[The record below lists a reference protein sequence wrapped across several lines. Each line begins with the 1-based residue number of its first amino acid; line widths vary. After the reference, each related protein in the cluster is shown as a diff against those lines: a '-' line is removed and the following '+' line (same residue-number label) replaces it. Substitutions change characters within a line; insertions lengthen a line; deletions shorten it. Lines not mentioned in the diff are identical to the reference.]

1 LGEIVLKVLI
11 TGGTGRIGANLV
23 KRLAERGDELRC
35 VVRPSSDR
43 LKKLEQYDVETVKV
57 DLRDREG
64 LAQTVVGVDAIV
76 HMGVKL
82 RGPSNYEQL
91 DINTAPTL
99 TLLESARVLNP
110 DLKRFVYGSSDTLYP
125 HSGYMPG
132 LITRKDMLTRP
143 RGMYAVSKIAGEAM
157 VQSYHQQYGLP
168 TVSLTIPYTF
178 CGREFLGERT
188 LQISPLIESHIDDL
202 KRRSSTEEMVRTI
215 QELQE
220 HYHAGKRLVIPRCP
234 EGPAF
239 KRHLGDV
246 RDVVTACERALDVDT
261 AVGEAFLIMSQ
272 PFRFEEA
279 VPQLSKA
286 SGLDCVDV
294 TFPFSE
300 FYEYDMQHTTERL
313 RFVSEY
319 DGKKMLEDAWRHKQG
334 EDIGVVDVGPDS
346 PTED

>member
-1 LGEIVLKVLI
+1 MKILI
-11 TGGTGRIGANLV
+11 TGGTGRIGANIV
-23 KRLAERGDELRC
+23 KRLAERGDDLRC
-35 VVRPSSDR
+35 VVRPTTDR
-43 LKKLEQYDVETVKV
+43 LEKLEQFDVEIVKV

-91 DINTAPTL
+91 DINIAPTL
-99 TLLESARVLNP
+99 TLLESVRTLNP
-110 DLKRFVYGSSDTLYP
+110 GLQRFVYGSSDTLYP
-125 HSGYMPG
+125 HTGYMPD
-132 LITRKDMLTRP
+132 LISREDIFTRP

-188 LQISPLIESHIDDL
+188 LQVSPLIESHVEDL
-202 KRRSSTEEMVRTI
+202 QKKLSTPDMERVI
-215 QELQE
+215 KELQE
-220 HYHAGKRLVIPRCP
+220 HYDNGKRLVIPHCP

-239 KRHLGDV
+239 KRHWGDV

-261 AVGEAFLIMSQ
+261 AVGEAFVIMSE

-279 VPQLSKA
+279 VPHLA
-286 SGLDCVDV
+286 EVSGLEAVDV
-294 TFPFSE
+294 NFPFAE
-300 FYEYDMQHTTERL
+300 FYEYDMKHTTDKL
-313 RFVSEY
+313 QFVPKY
-319 DGKKMLEDAWRHKQG
+319 DGKVILEDAWRHKQG
-334 EDIGVVDVGPDS
+334 EDIGVVDVGPNSATVD
-346 PTED
+346 

>member
-1 LGEIVLKVLI
+1 MKILI
-11 TGGTGRIGANLV
+11 TGGTGRIGANVV
-23 KRLAERGDELRC
+23 KRLAERGDDLRC
-35 VVRPSSDR
+35 VVRPSTDR
-43 LKKLEQYDVETVKV
+43 LEKLEQFDVEIVKV

-76 HMGVKL
+76 HLGVKL
-82 RGPSNYEQL
+82 RGPTNYEQL

-99 TLLESARVLNP
+99 TLLEAARTLNP

-125 HSGYMPG
+125 HTGYMPE
-132 LITRKDMLTRP
+132 LIRREDIFTRP
-143 RGMYAVSKIAGEAM
+143 KGMYAVSKIAGEAM

-188 LQISPLIESHIDDL
+188 LPISPLIESHLKDL
-202 KRRSSTEEMVRTI
+202 QKRPATAEMGRAI
-215 QELQE
+215 QELQG
-220 HYHAGKRLVIPRCP
+220 HYDGGKRLVIPQCP

-246 RDVVTACERALDVDT
+246 RDVATACQRALDVDT
-261 AVGEAFLIMSQ
+261 AVGEAFVIMSE
-272 PFRFEEA
+272 PLHFEEA
-279 VPQLSKA
+279 VPHLSEV
-286 SGLDCVDV
+286 SGLDYANV

-313 RFVSEY
+313 EFVPEY
-319 DGKKMLEDAWRHKQG
+319 DGKRMLEDAWRHKQG
-334 EDIGVVDVGPDS
+334 EDIGVVDVGPNS
-346 PTED
+346 PTVD

>member
-1 LGEIVLKVLI
+1 MKTLI
-11 TGGTGRIGANLV
+11 TGGTGRIGANIV

-35 VVRPSSDR
+35 VVRPSTDR
-43 LKKLEQYDVETVKV
+43 LDKLEQFDVEIVKV

-64 LAQTVVGVDAIV
+64 LAQTVIGVDAIV

-82 RGPSNYEQL
+82 RGPTNYEQL
-91 DINTAPTL
+91 DINMAPTL
-99 TLLESARVLNP
+99 TLLESVRTLNP

-125 HSGYMPG
+125 HTGYMPD
-132 LITRKDMLTRP
+132 LITPEDIFTRP

-188 LQISPLIESHIDDL
+188 LQVSPLIESHLEDL
-202 KRRSSTEEMVRTI
+202 QRRPSSPDMERVI
-215 QELQE
+215 KELQS
-220 HYHAGKRLVIPRCP
+220 HYEDGKRLVIPHCP

-239 KRHLGDV
+239 KRHWGDV

-261 AVGEAFLIMSQ
+261 AVGEDFIIMSE

-279 VPQLSKA
+279 VFHLA
-286 SGLDCVDV
+286 EVSGLEAVDV
-294 TFPFSE
+294 TFPFAE
-300 FYEYDMQHTTERL
+300 FYEYDMQHTRERL
-313 RFVSEY
+313 QFVAEY
-319 DGKKMLEDAWRHKQG
+319 DGKMMLEDAWRHKQG
-334 EDIGVVDVGPDS
+334 EDIGVVDVGVD
-346 PTED
+346 TKVVG